1 MRNFKR
7 QLFGFMLFSFPYL
20 LSAVLIAHS
29 IRSINKPEDDEPV
42 DNSEYLR
49 GYKVGYDIAL
59 RDIRNGY
66 SDIQDRLERKY
77 NKSIAN
83 SANALSFYT
92 VVYKDMDDTMIN
104 AIKCFNEYEELVTE
118 LITGESD

>member
-7 QLFGFMLFSFPYL
+7 QLFGYMLFSFPYL

-49 GYKVGYDIAL
+49 GYEVGYDIAL

-104 AIKCFNEYEELVTE
+104 AI
-118 LITGESD
+118 